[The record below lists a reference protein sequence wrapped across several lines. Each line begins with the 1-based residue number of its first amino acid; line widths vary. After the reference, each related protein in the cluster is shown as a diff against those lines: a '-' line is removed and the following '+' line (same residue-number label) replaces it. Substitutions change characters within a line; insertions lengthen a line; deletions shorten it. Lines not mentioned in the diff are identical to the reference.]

1 MKIAG
6 SDITFIDFPTVD
18 DWAVIIYFAGCSNNC
33 VNCQNKELQNPDY
46 KSSILSIQDEENLF
60 NFIKD
65 ICKKQDTNKIVFSG
79 GDPLYP
85 TNREIIKNFLNKY
98 GSLYDICIYTGYSI
112 DDVKKF
118 VNTIE
123 TIEKTPLQHM
133 PMYKALIE
141 MQDNIKSRYLNPMY
155 FELDD
160 INLNPVTGI
169 QSILNANPYAF
180 YTVSKTGDRVFDFD
194 KFNHFS
200 SNSFALFS
208 IFSKFKSMPSSCAV
222 SVA

>member
-18 DWAVIIYFAGCSNNC
+18 DWAVIIYFTGCSNNC

-118 VNTIE
+118 GIHNFKFIKCGRYDESYKQTS
-123 TIEKTPLQHM
+123 EKTEEH
-133 PMYKALIE
+133 
-141 MQDNIKSRYLNPMY
+141 IKLASSNQNFYDSNYEQLSKN
-155 FELDD
+155 
-160 INLNPVTGI
+160 G
-169 QSILNANPYAF
+169 ILN
-180 YTVSKTGDRVFDFD
+180 
-194 KFNHFS
+194 
-200 SNSFALFS
+200 
-208 IFSKFKSMPSSCAV
+208 FK
-222 SVA
+222 